1 MKLIKVKSNDGAD
14 WLVNPDNVDA
24 LARIENSYS
33 IHFEDDCINLT
44 TESYIDFAIAIHDD
58 ERFVKFYNA
67 DSRGD
72 QYINV
77 SRIVSVQD
85 ESDARI
91 INLPTFAYE
100 VIEPMDLIE
109 ELLGEVNEQ

>member
-1 MKLIKVKSNDGAD
+1 MKFIEVKDKDGAD

-44 TESYIDFAIAIHDD
+44 TESYIDFATAIHDD
-58 ERFVKFYNA
+58 KRFAKFYSA
-67 DSRGD
+67 DGRGD

-77 SRIVSVQD
+77 SRIISVQD
-85 ESDARI
+85 ESNARI
-91 INLPTFAYE
+91 INLPTFTYE
-100 VIEPMDLIE
+100 VIEPFDLIE
-109 ELLGEVNEQ
+109 ELLSEVNE